1 MVEDRITALEER
13 VAALEGGRD
22 GWDPSRPE
30 DPRPA
35 APGPTTARARWETNP
50 RVTFT
55 SAAPAAPRDTSA
67 TSPATRVPSRAA
79 SAAPSPSRAAGVAPR
94 GARPA
99 SPRPA
104 AAPRRDLEDF
114 LGGSVLAWLG
124 GVAVLAGLA
133 FLLTIAVS
141 RGWLGEGAR
150 TALAAT
156 LSLGLLAAGVWL
168 RERRGN
174 TEAALAAAAVGI
186 AGTFGTLIVA
196 GPVYHLV
203 PTPLAFAAAFAT
215 GAFATLLATRWHAQ
229 VMGWLGLLGALW
241 APVALGALDGGGIA
255 FLALAYAAT
264 VAVLVWQ
271 RWTALAVSAFATTA
285 LQWVGWLVIESPAA
299 ATLTLVVFG
308 TLTAALALGF
318 EARRRGLHPVLIG
331 PEARPRTHVLAV
343 VLLAVNA
350 AILAVAGWELLDDPA
365 WLVGLALA
373 HIALGLAATRSVRLS
388 RELAL
393 IVLAIGIVIANI
405 AFATIAT
412 GLPLVIGWAVAS
424 LPFAALLGAR
434 RPGHTVPI
442 VDLVI
447 GRAEGEAA
455 RQADRILAIAGLL
468 GQISLAGFQGLL
480 VDAQPYALAGGL
492 APGSA
497 LVAAATLAVVA
508 WGCARLAGPSW
519 RAGLD
524 TLALAAVAHF
534 TGLALEGA
542 ALTATLAAE
551 ALALAGLARR
561 NDDQLTAWAAVA
573 FAGIGLM
580 HVLFTLAPPIAL
592 LDGLDSPLAAAGA
605 LAAIAAAVFAVSRTP
620 LGDPAA
626 GRVFGAGAALIV
638 LYLASVEVV
647 TAAGPTLTGQT
658 LLSVLWALA
667 GVGALIRGLL
677 IDDRPLRQG
686 ALVLLGVTI
695 AKVFL
700 YDMASLESMARVGSL
715 IGLGLLLLSGAFAWQ
730 RMRPRVAAAR

>member
-13 VAALEGGRD
+13 VAVLEGRKVSA
-22 GWDPSRPE
+22 PAPRVEPKRPVE
-30 DPRPA
+30 PAEWMVTAPRSTKPPARPRP
-35 APGPTTARARWETNP
+35 TTQ
-50 RVTFT
+50 
-55 SAAPAAPRDTSA
+55 
-67 TSPATRVPSRAA
+67 
-79 SAAPSPSRAAGVAPR
+79 
-94 GARPA
+94 
-99 SPRPA
+99 

-150 TALAAT
+150 TALAAA
-156 LSLGLLAAGVWL
+156 LSLSLLAAGVWL

-174 TEAALAAAAVGI
+174 IEAALAAAAVGI

-203 PTPLAFAAAFAT
+203 PAPLAFAGAFAT

-229 VMGWLGLLGALW
+229 VMGWLGLLGALS
-241 APVALGALDGGGIA
+241 APAALGALDGGGVA
-255 FLALAYAAT
+255 FLALAYTAT

-271 RWTALAVSAFATTA
+271 RWTALAVFAFATTT
-285 LQWVGWLVIESPAA
+285 LQWLGWLFDQTPAA
-299 ATLTLVVFG
+299 TTLTLVLFG
-308 TLTAALALGF
+308 TLTAALAFGL
-318 EARRRGLHPVLIG
+318 EARRRGLHPVVIG
-331 PEARPRTHVLAV
+331 PDARPRMHTLAV
-343 VLLAVNA
+343 VLLLVNA
-350 AILAVAGWELLDDPA
+350 AILTITGWDLLDDPA
-365 WLVGLALA
+365 WLVALALG
-373 HIALGLAATRSVRLS
+373 HIALGLAATRSARSS

-405 AFATIAT
+405 AFAAIAT

-424 LPFAALLGAR
+424 LPFAAALGAR
-434 RPGHTVPI
+434 RPGRQVPI

-455 RQADRILAIAGLL
+455 RRADRILATTGLL
-468 GQISLAGFQGLL
+468 GQIALAGFQGLL
-480 VDAQPYALAGGL
+480 VDAQPDALAGEL
-492 APGSA
+492 APSSA
-497 LVAAATLAVVA
+497 LVAAATLAIVA

-519 RAGLD
+519 RTGLD
-524 TLALAAVAHF
+524 ALALAAVAHF

-561 NDDQLTAWAAVA
+561 NDNQLTAWAAVA

-580 HVLFTLAPPIAL
+580 HVLFTLAPAIAL
-592 LDGLDSPLAAAGA
+592 LDGLDAPLAAAGA
-605 LAAIAAAVFAVSRTP
+605 LAAVAAAVFAVSRTP
-620 LGDPAA
+620 LGEPDAA
-626 GRVFGAGAALIV
+626 RVLSAGAALIG

-677 IDDRPLRQG
+677 TDDRELRLG

-715 IGLGLLLLSGAFAWQ
+715 IGLGLLLLCGAFAWQ
-730 RMRPRVAAAR
+730 RVRPRGVKAR